1 MSSEKIHTGN
11 ERAFIEQSMVHHR
24 AFVGLSSA
32 IHSSAENGEPGVGRA
47 FVVHRAQ
54 ARQAFVEHLMD
65 RDRPLLPLLTG
76 I

>member
-1 MSSEKIHTGN
+1 MGN
-11 ERAFIEQSMVHHR
+11 ERVFGEQLGVDDCAFLGPWSVIY
-24 AFVGLSSA
+24 FP
-32 IHSSAENGEPGVGRA
+32 AENGEPGIGRA